1 MKVAHFLSTTAF
13 HGAESMAAELIRQLA
28 ALGVHNHLLLLDNA
42 GRSDRQLLTETAEVL
57 AGSAMLPCARA
68 FDPLT
73 FRALGD
79 YLLQHDIDVL
89 HSHKY
94 KTSFY
99 ALPVCRRQGR
109 GVVTTYH
116 NWIETTPALR
126 AYAMLDRRL
135 ARFNHLAVGV
145 SSPVMQV
152 LRRHV
157 PAQRL
162 RQIDNGV
169 DTQRFAPAADRAAA
183 RRALGLDEQQLVLG
197 CVGRLS
203 TEKGIARLL
212 TALSGA
218 NRAAAASSARAAGKP
233 GADWVLLLVGDG
245 ESAAALQEQA
255 RAAGLAD
262 RVRFLGR
269 RSDTPAIYQALDVYL
284 LPSHTEA
291 FPMALLEAMA
301 CGCAVL
307 AADVGE
313 VARMLDHGRCGSL
326 LRGDGPEH
334 WAAALAPLLRG
345 EPAALAVLPG
355 ATEAARAR
363 VVDEY
368 SARRMAE
375 RYLAAYQEA
384 AAARH
389 RNQALPAA

>member
-13 HGAESMAAELIRQLA
+13 HGAEAMAAELIRQLA
-28 ALGVHNHLLLLDNA
+28 GLGVHNHLLLLDNA
-42 GRSDRQLLTETAEVL
+42 GRSDCQMLTETADVL
-57 AGSAMLPCARA
+57 AGSAMLPCGRA
-68 FDPLT
+68 FDPKT
-73 FRALGD
+73 FRSLGD
-79 YLLQHDIDVL
+79 YLVRHDIDVL

-126 AYAMLDRRL
+126 AYAALDRRL

-145 SSPVMQV
+145 STPVMQV
-152 LRRHV
+152 LGRHV
-157 PAQRL
+157 PVERL

-169 DTQRFAPAADRAAA
+169 DTQRFMPAFDRAAA
-183 RRALGLDEQQLVLG
+183 RLALGLGEHQLVFG

-203 TEKGIARLL
+203 PEKGIERLL
-212 TALSGA
+212 SALNSA
-218 NRAAAASSARAAGKP
+218 NRAAATSSAPAAGHP

-245 ESAAALQEQA
+245 ESTAALQEQA
-255 RAAGLAD
+255 RAADLAE

-269 RSDTPAIYQALDVYL
+269 RSDTAAIFQALDVYL

-307 AADVGE
+307 AAEVGE
-313 VARMLDHGRCGSL
+313 VARILDQGRCGSL
-326 LRGDGPEH
+326 LRGDGPEP

-345 EPAALAVLPG
+345 DAAALATLSG
-355 ATEAARAR
+355 AAQAARAR
-363 VVDEY
+363 VVVEY

-375 RYLAAYQEA
+375 RYLAAYQQA
-384 AAARH
+384 AAGRRRAGS
-389 RNQALPAA
+389 PST